1 MFEKLK
7 QIAATYEAAKDS
19 IQTEEAT
26 KNALIMPFIAALG
39 FNVFNP
45 LEVVP
50 EIIADIGEKK
60 GEKIDYAL
68 KSGDKVLML
77 VECKKCS
84 VPLTERNVSQ
94 VFRYFGAIRIK
105 MDVRVAILTNG
116 LLYQF
121 YSDIEN
127 GNVLDHVPFF
137 TFDILDFDQQK
148 VQDLQKFSKNQFDV
162 DNILAKA
169 EVLKRVAVV
178 ENILGKY
185 MTNPTESFVKCVL
198 NDINFEGMKTKDVV
212 ASYADIIKDAFT
224 HMLKNRVESILK
236 TAMKQDAVESLTG
249 ESDADTSPSPK
260 GEIETTQDEIEGY
273 AIIKSIAREIV
284 SPARVFLRDT
294 RQYCS
299 IMLSDE
305 NSAKQKLIVRFFFN
319 NPARKKLAIFT
330 DVATSKEMKKH
341 PINDL
346 DEIYNYSEQIKAT
359 ILAYESGAMD
369 ISSEIPES
377 EEETV

>member
-1 MFEKLK
+1 MFDKLT
-7 QIAATYEAAKDS
+7 QIATTYNAAKDN

-50 EIIADIGEKK
+50 EITADMGEKK

-84 VPLTERNVSQ
+84 VPLSDKNVSQ

-116 LLYQF
+116 LEYQF
-121 YSDIEN
+121 FSDLDN

-148 VQDLQKFSKNQFDV
+148 VQELQKFSKNQFDV
-162 DNILAKA
+162 DSILAKA
-169 EVLKRVAVV
+169 EELKRRAVV
-178 ENILGKY
+178 ENILNKY
-185 MTNPTESFVKCVL
+185 MTNPTESFVRCVIT
-198 NDINFEGMKTKDVV
+198 DTGYEGKKTNEVV
-212 ASYADIIKDAFT
+212 GTYADIIKDAFS
-224 HMLKNRVESILK
+224 HLLKNRVESILK
-236 TAMKQDAVESLTG
+236 TAMKQDAAESMVADT
-249 ESDADTSPSPK
+249 DADAATSPK

-273 AIIKSIAREIV
+273 AIVKSIAREIV
-284 SPARVFLRDT
+284 SPSRIFLRDT

-299 IMLSDE
+299 VTLSDE
-305 NSAKQKLIVRFFFN
+305 NNKQKAIVRFYFN
-319 NPARKKLAIFT
+319 NPAKKKLGIFT
-330 DVATSKEMKKH
+330 DVTTKKEMQKY
-341 PINDL
+341 PIKEV
-346 DEIYNYSEQIKAT
+346 DEIHKFADQIKAT
-359 ILAYESGAMD
+359 ILAYESGALD
-369 ISSEIPES
+369 ASSEAEV
-377 EEETV
+377 EAVEKDE